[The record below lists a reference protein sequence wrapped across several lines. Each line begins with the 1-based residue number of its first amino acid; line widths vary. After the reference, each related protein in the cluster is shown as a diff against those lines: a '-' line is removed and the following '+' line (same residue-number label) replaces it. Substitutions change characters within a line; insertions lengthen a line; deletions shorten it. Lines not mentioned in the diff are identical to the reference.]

1 MKNIE
6 IGTDIIDIKR
16 FQNEK
21 YSKDNNFLKK
31 IFTKKELD
39 YCFSKNDFVVHL
51 AGRYAAKEAI
61 VKAFFPLNSDLI
73 PYNEIEILNNE
84 KGLPMVK
91 ISKAGLDENIIKISI
106 SHDENYAI
114 ATAIIYN

>member
-6 IGTDIIDIKR
+6 IGTDIIKIKR
-16 FQNEK
+16 FEK
-21 YSKDNNFLKK
+21 YSKDENFLNK

-39 YCFSKNDFVVHL
+39 YCFSKNDVILHL

-61 VKAFFPLNSDLI
+61 IKALSPLNSNFI
-73 PYNEIEILNNE
+73 SYNEIEILNNE
-84 KGLPMVK
+84 KGFPVVK
-91 ISKAGLDENIIKISI
+91 ISQGRLEKNIIKISI
-106 SHDENYAI
+106 SHDEHYAI

>member
-39 YCFSKNDFVVHL
+39 YCFSKNDLFL
-51 AGRYAAKEAI
+51 T
-61 VKAFFPLNSDLI
+61 
-73 PYNEIEILNNE
+73 EIF
-84 KGLPMVK
+84 
-91 ISKAGLDENIIKISI
+91 A
-106 SHDENYAI
+106 
-114 ATAIIYN
+114 